1 MATPS
6 RTRSAPGTTLFGV
19 ATFVALMG
27 AGYAYNV
34 TFVQLGVT
42 DLGRRVLGLDER
54 AVAGA
59 MEVLALVTAGVALA
73 LGVAMVRSGL
83 VASLRSKLRLTA
95 VAVAVQ
101 TAATFLAPL
110 VSSHAEYLAWSVVT
124 ALALGVAVPATFAL
138 TVDLVPVRWRG
149 GAAAGVTAIAYAV
162 APLLSIGVTVEV
174 LAVPFGL
181 LMVGGTLALAAFG
194 WLDVPIVDAWAR
206 QGARPSF
213 AEGRYV
219 RRDVD
224 GSPRLRRRMVTV
236 LALLFVV
243 FFVDS
248 LGFLRLVD
256 TPLYVG
262 QTWGAEDVGPRMTIA
277 VAHVVA
283 AAIGGVLYGALGER
297 ALIAWVLGIFAVV
310 HFGYLLDAR
319 SGLGDGAS
327 LGMPILY
334 AVAVSLY
341 TVVTFAVWADLST
354 PRTIGLHAALGVAA
368 SAWTAT
374 FLATGLAL
382 RWTEAGVSFERHVA
396 LVNGFATPALVALVL
411 AIVWPRRRRE
421 AAAA

>member
-1 MATPS
+1 MTADPS
-6 RTRSAPGTTLFGV
+6 ARAPSWTTLAGV

-42 DLGRRVLGLDER
+42 DLGRRIVGLDDR

-73 LGVAMVRSGL
+73 LGFAMVRAGR
-83 VASLRSKLRLTA
+83 VRGLRSKLRLTA
-95 VAVAVQ
+95 LAVAVQ
-101 TAATFLAPL
+101 TLATFVAPL
-110 VSSHAEYLAWSVVT
+110 VASHAAYLAWLVVT
-124 ALALGVAVPATFAL
+124 AVALGVAVPATFAL
-138 TVDLVPVRWRG
+138 TVDLVPVRLRG
-149 GAAAGVTAIAYAV
+149 AAAAGVTAIAYAI
-162 APLLSIGVTVEV
+162 APLLSIGVTVEA
-174 LAVPFGL
+174 LAIPIGV
-181 LMVGGTLALAAFG
+181 LMVLGTLALAAFA

-206 QGARPSF
+206 QGAQPSF

-219 RRDVD
+219 RRDAD
-224 GSPRLRRRMVTV
+224 GRVRVRRRMLTV

-256 TPLYVG
+256 TPLYVV
-262 QTWGAEDVGPRMTIA
+262 QTWGAADLGPRIAIA
-277 VAHVVA
+277 VSHVIA
-283 AAIGGVLYGALGER
+283 ALIGGVLYGALGER

-310 HFGYLLDAR
+310 HLGYQLDAR

-327 LGMPILY
+327 LGMPVLY

-382 RWTEAGVSFERHVA
+382 RWAEAGVTFERHVS
-396 LVNGFATPALVALVL
+396 LVNAFATPALVALVL
-411 AIVWPRRRRE
+411 TMVWPRRRPE
-421 AAAA
+421 AVAP